1 MGDLWVKGSPRW
13 LSLKTR
19 IKRCPWCKEKVDE
32 PQSSTCSHC
41 DGELWRDDGQELR
54 DIDLRYQE
62 VEAGQ
67 QRRLK
72 DVLIYGSVVV
82 GAITLVL
89 PLLHIGAALVTPL
102 VVIAHMLLLK
112 IYLIRRSQRLLGR
125 TRRFFLRWISRFSFL
140 WIGIPGYGLG
150 SLPLVGVAIGVIT
163 FAGLTLLL
171 NSYSLWSLH
180 QEYIRAPLAKWEKL
194 VLAILAV
201 VTVLAIFVLICVTVL
216 LGFSAAWLMDWVQN
230 LS

>member
-1 MGDLWVKGSPRW
+1 MVLR
-13 LSLKTR
+13 
-19 IKRCPWCKEKVDE
+19 RCPWCKEKVE
-32 PQSSTCSHC
+32 ERESLTCIHC
-41 DGELWRDDGQELR
+41 DGELRGTDGRELR

-62 VEAGQ
+62 VEADQ

-112 IYLIRRSQRLLGR
+112 IYLIRRSRQLLGR

-150 SLPLVGVAIGVIT
+150 AIPLVGMVIGVIT
-163 FAGLTLLL
+163 FAGLTLAL

-180 QEYIRAPLAKWEKL
+180 QEYRRVPLAAWEKMVL
-194 VLAILAV
+194 LILTVVSVLAFLM
-201 VTVLAIFVLICVTVL
+201 LICATLL
-216 LGFSAAWLMDWVQN
+216 LGFSVTWFVEWVQS